1 MSKNIFNQLNSNNP
15 KRSVF
20 DLSHERKF
28 SAQMGKLVPIFCQ
41 EVVPGDTFRVNSES
55 LVRFAPLVAPMM
67 HRVDVY
73 THFFFV
79 PNRIVWDEWEKFIT
93 GGDTGED
100 TPVFPYIP
108 MDSTNVTALTSPG
121 TLGDYL
127 GIPVP
132 STGSDAV
139 HLNALPFR
147 AYALIFDEYYRD
159 QNLQLPSDPSKAS
172 GVDGITELNLKD
184 RNWEKDYFTSALPW
198 AQKGDPVTLPIGERA
213 QVKYD
218 PTGGTPVVKLAGGY
232 IPALGAKLRSDSTDG
247 HLQADV
253 AGDTPLSIDPLATLY
268 ADLTTATSTTIN
280 DLRQAFQ
287 LQKWLERNARSG
299 SRYTESILAHFGVK
313 SSDSRLQRPEYLG
326 GGRSPVVVSEVLQNS
341 STDATTPQGNMAGH
355 GIGVGNSNSFKAFFE
370 EHGLI
375 IGIQSVMPRTAYQ
388 NGLPRMFQKFDKFD
402 YYWPEFAHLGEQE
415 VKNSEIFLQLNNA
428 ENEETFGYQ
437 SRYSEYKY
445 IPSSVHGD
453 FRTSLDFWHMGRKF
467 TEKPVLNGDF
477 VTCEPTTRVF
487 AVEDENN
494 QHLWI
499 QVYNNVQAV
508 RPMPFFGEPGLIDH

>member
-1 MSKNIFNQLNSNNP
+1 MSKNIFNQINSNNP

-28 SAQMGKLVPIFCQ
+28 SAQMGSLIPILCQ
-41 EVVPGDTFRVNSES
+41 EVVPGDTFRCNSES

-79 PNRIVWDEWEKFIT
+79 PNRIIWDEWEDFIT
-93 GGDTGED
+93 GGDTGEAN
-100 TPVFPYIP
+100 PVFPYKTIFGDQTAP
-108 MDSTNVTALTSPG
+108 GELLDYMGVPTFSGNDSEVIS
-121 TLGDYL
+121 
-127 GIPVP
+127 I
-132 STGSDAV
+132 
-139 HLNALPFR
+139 NALPFR
-147 AYALIFDEYYRD
+147 AYNMIWDEYYRD
-159 QNLQLPSDPSKAS
+159 ESLQEKSNLSKAS
-172 GVDGITELNLKD
+172 GHDDTTDMDVRL

-198 AQKGDPVTLPIGERA
+198 AQKGDPVQLPIGERA
-213 QVKYD
+213 QVKFD
-218 PTGGTPVVKLAGGY
+218 PTGGTPIVVNAGGF
-232 IPALGAKLRSDSTDG
+232 IPSLGAKLRSDSTDG

-253 AGDTPLSIDPLATLY
+253 AGDTPLQINPLATLY

-326 GGRSPVVVSEVLQNS
+326 GGKSPVVISEVLQNS
-341 STDATTPQGNMAGH
+341 STDTTSPQGTMAGH
-355 GIGVGNSNSFKAFFE
+355 GVGVGNTNSFKAFFE
-370 EHGLI
+370 EHGII
-375 IGIQSVMPRTAYQ
+375 IGLMSVMPRTAYQ
-388 NGLPRMFQKFDKFD
+388 NGLPRLFQKFDKFD

-415 VKNSEIFLQLNNA
+415 VKNSEIYLTKNQASND
-428 ENEETFGYQ
+428 ETFGYQ

-453 FRTSLDFWHMGRKF
+453 FKTTLDHWHMGRKF
-467 TEKPVLNGDF
+467 SALPALNEDF
-477 VTCEPTTRVF
+477 IKCEPTTRVF
-487 AVEDENN
+487 AVETENN
-494 QHLWI
+494 QNLWI
-499 QVYNNVQAV
+499 QVYNNIQAV